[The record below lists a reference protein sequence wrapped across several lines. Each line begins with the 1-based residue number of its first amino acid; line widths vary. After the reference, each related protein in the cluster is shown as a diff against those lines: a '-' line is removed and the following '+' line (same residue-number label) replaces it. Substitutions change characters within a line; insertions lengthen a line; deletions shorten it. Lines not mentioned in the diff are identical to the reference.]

1 MPDPNGQP
9 KPQAITSAKQSAL
22 ASLERFLAQDRAAW
36 RAWLAANH
44 ATRPGV
50 WLVNYKKGSGKPSV
64 TEVEAIDEALCF
76 GWIDSMMHPV
86 DAERYEVLFS
96 PRKPKSTW
104 SQRNKLRI
112 AELTSSGLMADAGL
126 ACIAAAKA
134 NGSWNALDA
143 VEQLQVPPDLADALA
158 ADTAAQRYF
167 DGLSASA
174 KKGIIWWVISA
185 KRPETRSKR
194 IAETVRLAV
203 QGVTAPLQANQRAA
217 KA

>member
-1 MPDPNGQP
+1 MQDPNGQP
-9 KPQAITSAKQSAL
+9 KPQQASVAKRPAA
-22 ASLERFLAQDRAAW
+22 ASLERFSAQDRAAW

-104 SQRNKLRI
+104 SQRNKLRV
-112 AELTSSGLMADAGL
+112 AHLTLDGLMTEAGL
-126 ACIAAAKA
+126 ACVAAAKA

-143 VEQLQVPPDLADALA
+143 VEQLQAPPDLVDALA
-158 ADTAAQRYF
+158 ADTAAHAYF
-167 DGLSASA
+167 DGLTASA
-174 KKGIIWWVISA
+174 KKGIIWWVLSA
-185 KRPETRSKR
+185 KRPETRSRR
-194 IAETVRLAV
+194 IAETVRLAA
-203 QGVTAPLQANQRAA
+203 QGVTAPLPANQRAA
-217 KA
+217 KG